1 MSPNAPEKPMLQVI
15 RFTRR
20 LRAPLQAEF
29 SLTESNLPDEFSS
42 LLEMADRRINQCN
55 PHTRER

>member
-20 LRAPLQAEF
+20 LRAP
-29 SLTESNLPDEFSS
+29 LTESNLPDEFSS

>member
-1 MSPNAPEKPMLQVI
+1 MLQVI

-29 SLTESNLPDEFSS
+29 SSTESNLPDEFSI
-42 LLEMADRRINQCN
+42 LLEMADRRINQRN
-55 PHTRER
+55 PHTGER